1 MHRNVAGILLIL
13 LVLGV
18 CPLSG
23 RAGELSAVA
32 AASPP
37 ELNLP
42 DLSAQPRSLDEFT
55 GKVLLVSFWASWCTP
70 CVAEIP
76 GIRRL
81 ARGHAQQAVCCR
93 RRQCGGS
100 ATAGTGDRRNVSVS
114 ISPVLLGD
122 TDRPGIQALGRK
134 RLCCQPHTIL
144 DRGRGVRVRVRCA
157 RSSGVG
163 RGSTVVGDCWGNWQ
177 EQRAPVLTSGRGHLF
192 AAR

>member
-1 MHRNVAGILLIL
+1 MITAHPVSQDVHRNVAGILLIL

-81 ARGHAQQAVCCR
+81 ARDMRNKPFAVVGVNVGEAQR
-93 RRQCGGS
+93 RVQ
-100 ATAGTGDRRNVSVS
+100 ATAKRLGIDFT
-114 ISPVLLGD
+114 VLLD
-122 TDRPGIQALGRK
+122 TDGLVFRRWGATVLP
-134 RLCCQPHTIL
+134 TSYIL
-144 DRGRGVRVRVRCA
+144 DRSGRVRYVAQGPLEWDRVDIVELLGKLA
-157 RSSGVG
+157 
-163 RGSTVVGDCWGNWQ
+163 
-177 EQRAPVLTSGRGHLF
+177 EQRPRPD
-192 AAR
+192 